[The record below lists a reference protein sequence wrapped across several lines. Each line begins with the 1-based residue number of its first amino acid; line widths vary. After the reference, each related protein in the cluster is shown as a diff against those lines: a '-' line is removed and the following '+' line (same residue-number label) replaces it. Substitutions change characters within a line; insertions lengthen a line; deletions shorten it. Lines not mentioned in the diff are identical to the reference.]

1 MNIGESK
8 EYYSNFFRSEDISKL
23 IPSWEPWW
31 TYFNDDKIEDLSN
44 KDKFMEKCPIIC
56 DIKDFNEL
64 TVMFLFKSWIIWM
77 IYYFLDKK
85 TIRVCP
91 I

>member
-1 MNIGESK
+1 MGIARNIIE
-8 EYYSNFFRSEDISKL
+8 NFFRSEDISKL

-31 TYFNDDKIEDLSN
+31 TYFNADKIEDLSN

-64 TVMFLFKSWIIWM
+64 TVMFLFKSKII
-77 IYYFLDKK
+77 
-85 TIRVCP
+85 
-91 I
+91 